1 MSSLSALKV
10 AVDLATRQR
19 DQARQVLLE
28 TQRIQQAGQAQ
39 LSQLTGYAEE
49 TQQRWGVRENAVLKP
64 EVMFHQRQ
72 FQKRLKHA
80 IKLQTDTVHSQEQR
94 VEKARQTL
102 LAAELRLQSLQ
113 KLVERKQQEQ
123 ALAQMRREQKQ
134 TDERAA
140 LQYRAVQN
148 APLGQEP

>member
-64 EVMFHQRQ
+64 EAMFHQRQ
-72 FQKRLKHA
+72 
-80 IKLQTDTVHSQEQR
+80 LQ
-94 VEKARQTL
+94 
-102 LAAELRLQSLQ
+102 
-113 KLVERKQQEQ
+113 
-123 ALAQMRREQKQ
+123 
-134 TDERAA
+134 
-140 LQYRAVQN
+140 
-148 APLGQEP
+148 